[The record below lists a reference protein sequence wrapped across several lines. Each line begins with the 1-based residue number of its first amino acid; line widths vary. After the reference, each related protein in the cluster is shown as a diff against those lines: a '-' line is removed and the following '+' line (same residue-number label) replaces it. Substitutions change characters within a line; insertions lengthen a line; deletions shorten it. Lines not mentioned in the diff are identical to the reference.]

1 MINIF
6 SLYYTRRSSVMMMD
20 HSTLLF
26 TSICLF
32 VLSILAI
39 GAFIYYKLT
48 KRQRKIFRLLHLDI
62 LSIIFFLLSIAA
74 FLISFS
80 PVCIEKTVYEYC
92 MTVELLE
99 QEKTAIEGPK
109 KWIEFKTKSLDKK
122 ISKYHKKIDDLM
134 KFVE

>member
-1 MINIF
+1 MIMN
-6 SLYYTRRSSVMMMD
+6 
-20 HSTLLF
+20 HSTLLLI
-26 TSICLF
+26 SICLF
-32 VLSILAI
+32 ILSILAMC
-39 GAFIYYKLT
+39 GFIYYKLT
-48 KRQRKIFRLLHLDI
+48 KQQRKIFKILHLDI

-80 PVCIEKTVYEYC
+80 PICIENTVYEYC

-99 QEKTAIEGPK
+99 QEKTTIEGPK

-122 ISKYHKKIDDLM
+122 ISRYHKKIDDLM